1 VWGESVDPAGIEL
14 ALMELRPLLDA
25 VAAAGSSMLIK
36 IDGERSEGVNPRAF
50 TVVIS
55 GGVVSDRPIR
65 FDDSDLV
72 RAVTSAMSAFDA
84 DR

>member
-1 VWGESVDPAGIEL
+1 VS
-14 ALMELRPLLDA
+14 
-25 VAAAGSSMLIK
+25 
-36 IDGERSEGVNPRAF
+36 PRAF

-72 RAVTSAMSAFDA
+72 QAVTSAMSAFDA